1 MKKSILSIVFIFC
14 LSLSLMAQETVE
26 YRITYQSIIVPR
38 RDQTDKYD
46 LLWNLDIG
54 HTTSVFYSTDMRCM
68 NAEIDSIRRGR
79 TDMAV
84 VGLVM
89 RAMSKYPYT
98 NHLEVLRGV
107 PEKKKCLIQNNI
119 GKTYRYEEEVP
130 RITWQLA
137 EDTCEIASY
146 PCKKAVAKVLGRTWE
161 VWYTEEIPL
170 DNGPWLLGGLPGLIL
185 QAEDTDHFFY
195 FTCVNIKQVADDS
208 RVVLSDIE
216 YIPCQKKEYIKLR
229 TERDEDPLAS
239 AKNQLGLSGITIIR
253 DKSGKQVERLN
264 SVPRNHL
271 DRY

>member
-1 MKKSILSIVFIFC
+1 MKKSILSIMFTIC
-14 LSLSLMAQETVE
+14 LSLCLMAQETVM
-26 YRITYQSIIVPR
+26 YRITYQGIFQPR

-54 HTTSVFYSTDMRCM
+54 RSTSVFYSADMRRM

-89 RAMSKYPYT
+89 QAVSRYPYK
-98 NHLEVLRGV
+98 NHVEVLRGV
-107 PEKKKCLIQNNI
+107 PEKKKCLVQNSI
-119 GKTYRYEEEVP
+119 GGTYRYEEILP
-130 RITWQLA
+130 HIDWQLT

-146 PCKKAVAKVLGRTWE
+146 PCKKAVAEVLGRTWE

-195 FTCVNIKQVADDS
+195 FTCVSISQVTDGSKVA
-208 RVVLSDIE
+208 LSDVE
-216 YIPCQKKEYIKLR
+216 YIPCKKEEYIKLR
-229 TERDEDPLAS
+229 TERDEDPLAG
-239 AKNQLGLSGITIIR
+239 ARKQLGLSGISIVA
-253 DKSGKQVERLN
+253 KNGKPVDRLE
-264 SVPRNHL
+264 SVPRNHF